1 MSVNDKKMK
10 ILELIERKKITA
22 EEGMELLRI
31 LEKKQKREEQK
42 VRKAAGLPVIRSFKR
57 EEPLR
62 AEIVKLS
69 ENEYEVLPAEQSG
82 RKEIKKKS
90 VLGGFSLFSGRKLVI
105 RVEEK
110 GKAVVNLRLPL
121 GVAAPFIKGALKV
134 GQASSPEFAEYMKYV
149 DPKELERY
157 INADQKGVLVDIYD
171 EKDDERVFIG
181 IE

>member
-1 MSVNDKKMK
+1 M
-10 ILELIERKKITA
+10 
-22 EEGMELLRI
+22 
-31 LEKKQKREEQK
+31 
-42 VRKAAGLPVIRSFKR
+42 
-57 EEPLR
+57 
-62 AEIVKLS
+62 KLS

-82 RKEIKKKS
+82 RKESKKKS
-90 VLGGFSLFSGRKLVI
+90 LFSGFSLTGGRKLVI

-121 GVAAPFIKGALKV
+121 GFAAPFIKGALKV
-134 GQASSPEFAEYMKYV
+134 GQASSPEFSEYMKYV

-157 INADQKGVLVDIYD
+157 IHTDQKGILVDIYD